1 MICHPPLF
9 FKKKYISDTSPSK
22 VDDVPLASQFSGH
35 HCNGENVRAK
45 FFFCQ
50 KTLNFKV
57 ISTQNHF
64 MDILETLT
72 NQSINSKH
80 PKIGSKT

>member
-1 MICHPPLF
+1 MCRLQANFPATIAMARTLG
-9 FKKKYISDTSPSK
+9 
-22 VDDVPLASQFSGH
+22 Q
-35 HCNGENVRAK
+35 N

-80 PKIGSKT
+80 PKMGSKT

>member
-45 FFFCQ
+45 KIFVKKPSILKSFQ
-50 KTLNFKV
+50 LKTTSWIPLKHSQTNL
-57 ISTQNHF
+57 STQNTQKW
-64 MDILETLT
+64 D
-72 NQSINSKH
+72 
-80 PKIGSKT
+80 